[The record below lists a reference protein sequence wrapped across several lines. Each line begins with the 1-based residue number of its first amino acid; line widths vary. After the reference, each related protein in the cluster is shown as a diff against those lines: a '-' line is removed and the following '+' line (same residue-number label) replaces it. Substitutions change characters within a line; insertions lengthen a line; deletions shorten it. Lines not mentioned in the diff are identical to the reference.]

1 VTPFAACILDVD
13 GVLVDSPHER
23 AWRET
28 LASLMEGPWRDL
40 LGRSRWAPDRFT
52 GAVYQRVVAG
62 KPRLDGARAALE
74 HFEDP
79 DAARRA
85 EEYAAVKQRRVEEL
99 IEAGRFTAFDDAV
112 HFVLALRAAGIPLVA
127 ASSSRNADALLS
139 RVPAGPGSSLLE
151 HFAVDESGRAFAHG
165 KPAPDIFL
173 AAAADLGVPP
183 AACVVV
189 EDAPAGVRAAKAGG
203 MGAIG
208 VARRDDAGSLRAAGA
223 DLVVRSLSEVDVAP
237 LASGVLSA
245 ANYGSGPPAARPTF
259 G

>member
-1 VTPFAACILDVD
+1 MTPFAACIMDVD

-23 AWRET
+23 ASRET

-40 LGRSRWAPDRFT
+40 RGRTAWAPDRFT

-62 KPRLDGARAALE
+62 RPRLDGARAALE
-74 HFEDP
+74 HFEVP

-112 HFVLALRAAGIPLVA
+112 RFVLALRAAGVPLAA

-139 RVPAGPGSSLLE
+139 RVPAGPGSSLLD

-173 AAAADLGVPP
+173 AAAADLGVPRRRAWWWRTRRRASAPPRP
-183 AACVVV
+183 AAW
-189 EDAPAGVRAAKAGG
+189 ARSAWRATTT
-203 MGAIG
+203 
-208 VARRDDAGSLRAAGA
+208 RC
-223 DLVVRSLSEVDVAP
+223 P
-237 LASGVLSA
+237 C
-245 ANYGSGPPAARPTF
+245 ARPAPTWWF
-259 G
+259 ARSPRWTSPRLPRAS